1 MMYVQ
6 VLIGFVVLIGGAEI
20 LVRGAVSLASR
31 LGISPMVIGMT
42 VVAVGTSAPELV
54 VSVNAALEGAT
65 GLAVGNVIGSNIANV
80 LLVLGVACILS
91 PIIDRPAALKRDG
104 AFFLFGTLLFVG
116 LCLRGTLDAT
126 AGILLLIGFV
136 SFIGVSYWRESSDPD
151 QLSTDHVQ
159 EVEDLQGWPGTTGG
173 IVLAIVGG
181 LAGLAVGSEF
191 LVQGG
196 SEIARSFGVSE
207 EVIGLTLFALGTSLP
222 ELAASVIAA
231 LKGHADVG
239 IGNVVGS
246 NLFNVLGVAGVAAL
260 TADLPVHRQILDFD
274 LWVMLGSS
282 ILLLPVLVFGW
293 RIGRLTG
300 LVFTLAY
307 CGYIWIQTA
316 GVSQVLATA
325 G

>member
-6 VLIGFVVLIGGAEI
+6 VLIGFVVLIGGAEV

-54 VSVNAALEGAT
+54 VSINAALEGAT

-91 PIIDRPAALKRDG
+91 PIFERPAALKRDG
-104 AFFLFGTLLFVG
+104 AFFLIGTLMFVS
-116 LCLRGTLDAT
+116 LCIRGTLDGM

-136 SFIGVSYWRESSDPD
+136 CFIGISYWRETSDPE
-151 QLSTDHVQ
+151 LSIDHVQ
-159 EVEDLQGWPGTTGG
+159 EVEDLEGWPTTTTG
-173 IVLAIVGG
+173 IVVAIAAG

-196 SEIARSFGVSE
+196 TEIARTFGVSE

-246 NLFNVLGVAGVAAL
+246 NLFNILGVAGAAAL
-260 TADLPVHRQILDFD
+260 TAPLPVSGQILNFD
-274 LWVMLGSS
+274 IWIMLGSS

-293 RIGRLTG
+293 RIGRMTG
-300 LVFTLAY
+300 TIFVLAY
-307 CGYIWIQTA
+307 VGYMWIQTI
-316 GVSQVLATA
+316 GVSNVLAQA

>member
-80 LLVLGVACILS
+80 LLVLGVACLLS
-91 PIIDRPAALKRDG
+91 PIVERPAAMTRDAV
-104 AFFLFGTLLFVG
+104 AFSLGTLVFVA
-116 LCLRGTLDAT
+116 LCLRGTLDWV
-126 AGILLLIGFV
+126 AGVVLLIAFFA
-136 SFIGVSYWRESSDPD
+136 FIGASYWRGSHDPD
-151 QLSTDHVQ
+151 AAADTVE
-159 EVEDLQGWPGTTGG
+159 EVEDLQGWPASNGG
-173 IVLAIVGG
+173 IALAIIGG

-196 SEIARSFGVSE
+196 TEIARSFGVSE

-231 LKGHADVG
+231 MKGHADVG
-239 IGNVVGS
+239 FGNIVGS
-246 NLFNVLGVAGVAAL
+246 NLFNILGVAGAAAL
-260 TADLPVHRQILDFD
+260 TAPLPVHEQIIGFD
-274 LWVMLGSS
+274 IWIMLASS
-282 ILLLPVLVFGW
+282 ALLMPVLLFGW
-293 RIGRLTG
+293 RIGRMSG
-300 LVFTLAY
+300 LLFALGYGT
-307 CGYIWIQTA
+307 YIWIQTV
-316 GVSQVLATA
+316 GVTQVI